1 MNCIDNEC
9 VHTKSICGDWVCE
22 LDESYP
28 DCITDDDFN
37 CPNFVQAKNCLTCK
51 HSSTTVYETGT
62 IDDIE
67 YKCKLQDKK
76 MIYDDSNVLNQHHSD
91 IPECN
96 CGKWE
101 YDSGR

>member
-9 VHTKSICGDWVCE
+9 IHSKSIIGDWVCE

-28 DCITDDDFN
+28 DCIIDDDFD
-37 CPNFVQAKNCLTCK
+37 CPNFIQAKNCLSCK
-51 HSSTTVYETGT
+51 HSSQTVYETGT

-67 YKCKLQDKK
+67 YRCILQDKK
-76 MIYDDSNVLNQHHSD
+76 MIYDDNDPYNQHHSD

-101 YDSGR
+101 SDGGR